1 MKLQQLKKSLICS
14 NLSMYRIIGIVK
26 DAVFN
31 LSIGPVINV
40 CRTIISR
47 KAAENG
53 SSNWRELKKKKKK
66 KVGEKEKKKKSAH
79 EASFGQNMS
88 LQERAI
94 LFNRH
99 YCHSSPLIQKNKNKK
114 REM

>member
-66 KVGEKEKKKKSAH
+66 SGREGKEKKNQLMK
-79 EASFGQNMS
+79 
-88 LQERAI
+88 L
-94 LFNRH
+94 
-99 YCHSSPLIQKNKNKK
+99 PLG
-114 REM
+114 RT